1 MPSDLVRSRAVVWL
15 GLLPIIIIAVYSAFF
30 HRATSSTSTFS
41 TSNTHDQQRPD
52 NMAGQQLRGFVLNP
66 RVFNASLY
74 KSIHDVWFGG
84 LPIHA
89 VNAAAPTQ
97 EMAMRWFAG
106 GKAFDA
112 QCVAAGAEALDAIG
126 PGRLALPKFTTVQE
140 DRAHYADMARPFASH
155 YDTAAAAAGK
165 DVTTN
170 GAGAG
175 ADGTTNAGTNAL
187 SIILLLDQLSRNVYR
202 QDQGLIYGHYDRL
215 ARAVSQDVR
224 ARQVL
229 EGPGFSDVQRYWLYM
244 PLMHSE
250 DLADHEE
257 FDVYIRQKIA
267 QAEQAGDEAA
277 VGSLRNSLDFGRR
290 HMEIIRKFGR
300 FPHRNKWLGREP
312 TKQET
317 AYLEG
322 GGETFGSG

>member
-1 MPSDLVRSRAVVWL
+1 
-15 GLLPIIIIAVYSAFF
+15 
-30 HRATSSTSTFS
+30 
-41 TSNTHDQQRPD
+41 
-52 NMAGQQLRGFVLNP
+52 
-66 RVFNASLY
+66 
-74 KSIHDVWFGG
+74 
-84 LPIHA
+84 
-89 VNAAAPTQ
+89 
-97 EMAMRWFAG
+97 
-106 GKAFDA
+106 
-112 QCVAAGAEALDAIG
+112 
-126 PGRLALPKFTTVQE
+126 
-140 DRAHYADMARPFASH
+140 MARPFASH